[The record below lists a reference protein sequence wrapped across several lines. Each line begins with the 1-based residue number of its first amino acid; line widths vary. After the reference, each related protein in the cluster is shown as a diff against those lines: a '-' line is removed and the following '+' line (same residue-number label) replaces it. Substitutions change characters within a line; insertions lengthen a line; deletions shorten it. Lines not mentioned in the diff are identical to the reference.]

1 MKYVFFVIGRL
12 LFFFCHLLVEV
23 ASKCLRA
30 MNTGYYSYKLK
41 KAGKG
46 ISLYYPTGRI
56 IGAEYITI
64 GDYSSLGK
72 RAVVTAWDN
81 SNSPQIVIGSR
92 VAIGDDCHITA
103 ANSIVIGDGTLL
115 GKKVTITDNSH
126 GVLSKSDLLLP
137 PLHRSVYSK
146 GPVLIG
152 ERVWIADKVTIC
164 ANVTIGDGAVI
175 GANSVVTH
183 DIPAYCLAAGVPA
196 VVIKQI

>member
-1 MKYVFFVIGRL
+1 M
-12 LFFFCHLLVEV
+12 
-23 ASKCLRA
+23 
-30 MNTGYYSYKLK
+30 
-41 KAGKG
+41 
-46 ISLYYPTGRI
+46 
-56 IGAEYITI
+56 
-64 GDYSSLGK
+64 
-72 RAVVTAWDN
+72 
-81 SNSPQIVIGSR
+81 IGSR